1 MWTSSSKQRSGFT
14 IVELLIVIVIIGILA
29 AITIVAYNGIQ
40 NRAYDTS
47 VQSDLANTAKKL
59 ELAKISS
66 TSDAYPYGNPA
77 INSAVKDLKVNKSA
91 YIISPDATYN
101 VLICYPTTTD
111 TTNHVVLSLTKSGK
125 RFYTEPGGKI
135 SEYTGSV
142 SWAGGAANTI
152 CNSVRTGWI
161 AGGSGYNATD
171 TTTGPWRDWAG
182 GN

>member
-1 MWTSSSKQRSGFT
+1 MKRRRYNSAGFT

-47 VQSDLANTAKKL
+47 VQSDLANTSKKL

-111 TTNHVVLSLTKSGK
+111 TTNHVVLSLSKSGK

-171 TTTGPWRDWAG
+171 TTTGPWMDWAG